1 MTTPANALRTDHGSG
16 GNAIG
21 LIETRGLVGA
31 IEAADA
37 AAKAGLVELL
47 EFEQIG
53 GGLVSVRFSGD
64 VAAVQVAVEA
74 GVDAAQRIG
83 EVLCHNVMPAPHA
96 DLLSTLLPSS
106 QQSKTEPRSRGRVP
120 SPTPFSESAL
130 ANEHLEDVPVTRLRQ
145 LVRKL
150 PDAQLKGRKVSR
162 ANKKELIAE
171 LKRVNENRRK
181 DS

>member
-1 MTTPANALRTDHGSG
+1 MAQG
-16 GNAIG
+16 AIG

-37 AAKAGLVELL
+37 AAKAGLVNLL
-47 EFEQIG
+47 AFEQVG

-74 GVDAAQRIG
+74 GVEAAQRIG

-96 DLLSTLLPSS
+96 DLLSTLSPSS
-106 QQSKTEPRSRGRVP
+106 QQSKTESRTRAPAPLHAP
-120 SPTPFSESAL
+120 SSESA
-130 ANEHLEDVPVTRLRQ
+130 NERLEDVPVTRLRQ
-145 LVRKL
+145 LVRQL
-150 PDAQLKGRKVSR
+150 PDARLKGRQVSR

-171 LKRVNENRRK
+171 LKRASENQGK